1 MRREEFL
8 KTLKRHARQLPSHE
22 REEILF
28 YYDEMIR
35 DAVENGKDE
44 ERFIAEIGHPS
55 AIIEKTA
62 DDKLMKKSIYQKNK
76 TSLLSA
82 LGATLSIVA
91 NIAMYFIFF
100 VTLIVCVSFI
110 IAGGAIV
117 FNAMMMAYV
126 SYVEAG
132 AFEWGYFLAFLSLGS
147 GLIVVSV
154 GLIGFFAKNRAWLSN
169 KIYRFFENFNRK
181 EA

>member
-1 MRREEFL
+1 MRRDEFL
-8 KTLKRHARQLPSHE
+8 KSLKRHARQLPAHE
-22 REEILF
+22 RKEIIF

-35 DAVENGKDE
+35 DAVENGKNE

-55 AIIEKTA
+55 AIIQKTA
-62 DDKLMKKSIYQKNK
+62 DDKLMKQSIYQKNK
-76 TSLLSA
+76 TSLLTA
-82 LGATLSIVA
+82 LGATLRIVA

-100 VTLIVCVSFI
+100 VALIVCVSLI

-117 FNAMMMAYV
+117 FNAVMMAYV

-147 GLIVVSV
+147 GLIAVSI
-154 GLIGFFAKNRAWLSN
+154 GLIGFLAKNKAWLGN
-169 KIYRFFENFNRK
+169 KIYRFFENFNKK
-181 EA
+181 EV